1 MEVADGAG
9 NTALHMAAAGGH
21 LGVVHALLQRQ
32 ASPNVRNQ
40 RNETAFQVAG
50 TRGFVEVARAMNPF
64 VRLGEAARGTFI
76 GLGPQS
82 QAFRLTYQILS
93 VI

>member
-1 MEVADGAG
+1 MELADGAG

-32 ASPNVRNQ
+32 AQRAEKHLKGAVEASPNVRNQ

-64 VRLGEAARGTFI
+64 VRLGA
-76 GLGPQS
+76 
-82 QAFRLTYQILS
+82 
-93 VI
+93 